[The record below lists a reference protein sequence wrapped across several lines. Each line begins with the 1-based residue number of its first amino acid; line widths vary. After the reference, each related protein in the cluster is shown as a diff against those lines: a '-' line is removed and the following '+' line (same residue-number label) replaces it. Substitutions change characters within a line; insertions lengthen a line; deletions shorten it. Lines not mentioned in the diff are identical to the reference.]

1 MTEGMIG
8 MCKYHDVIANPDDL
22 PEIGEHVIICVG
34 YVFVGE
40 GYLKNDK
47 KWYRYCDFGPIES
60 YMSNQVTGWMPMPP
74 PMKEPLKTK
83 QRK

>member
-1 MTEGMIG
+1 MIMAG
-8 MCKYHDVIANPDDL
+8 KWVDLNKEPENL
-22 PEIGEHVIICVG
+22 PEIGERVIICVG

-47 KWYRYCDFGPIES
+47 KWYRYCDFAPIES

>member
-1 MTEGMIG
+1 MAGKWVDLGKEPE
-8 MCKYHDVIANPDDL
+8 NL

-47 KWYRYCDFGPIES
+47 KWYRYCDLGPIES
-60 YMSNQVTGWMPMPP
+60 YMSHTVTGWMPMPP

>member
-1 MTEGMIG
+1 MIMAG
-8 MCKYHDVIANPDDL
+8 KWVDLGKEPENL
-22 PEIGEHVIICVG
+22 PEIGERVIICVG

-47 KWYRYCDFGPIES
+47 KWYRYCDFAPIDE
-60 YMSNQVTGWMPMPP
+60 YMSHPVTGWMPMPP
-74 PMKEPLKTK
+74 PMKKPPKTQ